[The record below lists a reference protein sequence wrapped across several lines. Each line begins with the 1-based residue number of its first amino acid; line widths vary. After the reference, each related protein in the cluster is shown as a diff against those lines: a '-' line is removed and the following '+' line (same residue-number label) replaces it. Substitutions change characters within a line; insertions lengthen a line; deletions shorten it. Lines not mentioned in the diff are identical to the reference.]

1 MDKKYSFATDSL
13 IYERWLKAN
22 AFLPSQKGKG
32 FTVVI
37 PPPNITGILH
47 IGHAYDNTLQDAVIR
62 FQRMQ
67 GKAALYFPG
76 TDHAGVATQ
85 AKVDAKLKE
94 QGTNRFEIGRTE
106 FLKAAW
112 DWKTEHEDTIRRQ
125 WQKMGLSLDYSREL
139 FTLDKGHS
147 EIVAKRFIELYECGL
162 IYRDY
167 KIINWDIQAKTALSN
182 IEVVHKESKSKLYF
196 IKYLFKGSETDGVVV
211 ATTRPETCFA
221 DQALMVNPKDE
232 RYRTLIG
239 KTVLIPTTNI
249 EIPIIADEYVEKDF
263 GTGVVKVTPAHD
275 PNDFEVAK
283 RHNLAKPLCMH
294 EDGTLNEMAGKYEG
308 QDRFVCRANLLADLT
323 ETGQFIKAEE
333 HLNSV
338 GYSERTDTVVEPRLS
353 LQWFLKMDYFSKLAR
368 SSKTKFYPAR
378 FKKIFI
384 NWMTDTL
391 DWCISRQVWWGHR
404 IPVWYKGT
412 EIKAQIESP
421 GEGWRQDEDVLDTWF
436 SSSLWPLS
444 CLSQKPGDFERF
456 FPTQLLVTGYDI
468 IFFWV
473 SRMIFQSLDIAKT
486 DPFKEVLIHGLVRAA
501 DGQKMSKSLNNGI
514 NPFDVIK
521 EFGADSLRYF
531 LVTSS
536 SPGTDIRYDRV
547 KIESAWNNLNK
558 LWNIS
563 RFILNDFTK
572 PVKTV
577 LAKTLADK
585 YILACL
591 NETVLKYTRLFKK
604 YEFQEA
610 AKVLQNF
617 IWQDFSSEYL
627 EIAKV
632 QKRTEELKDNTNK
645 ILVYV
650 LSQILKLLHPIVP
663 FVTENIFSM
672 YNSELLIS
680 AHWTKSKKED
690 NKTAFTDFEIF
701 KKVLLMLRSYIAE
714 NKISKALSV
723 TLVAKNK
730 KTKAILFENLEN
742 IRSILKLSELNL
754 ADTCVVD
761 SAELIDAN
769 FSVFVHAEKQN
780 PEQLKEQ
787 LKYLEAEIKRSESI
801 LNNSGFLAKAP
812 AAKIYLEKEKYAK
825 YLKEFEKVKNA
836 LER

>member
-1 MDKKYSFATDSL
+1 MDKKYSFANDNL

-22 AFLPSQKGKG
+22 AFLPSEKGKG

-85 AKVDAKLKE
+85 AKVDARLKE
-94 QGTNRFEIGRTE
+94 QGTNRFEIGRE
-106 FLKAAW
+106 KFLKAAW

-147 EIVAKRFIELYECGL
+147 EIVSKRFIELYERGL

-196 IKYLFKGSETDGVVV
+196 IKYLFKGSETEGVVV

-221 DQALMVNPKDE
+221 DQALMVNPNDE
-232 RYRTLIG
+232 RYSALIG
-239 KTVLIPTTNI
+239 KTVLIPTTNT

-294 EDGTLNEMAGKYEG
+294 EDGTLNEMAGKYAG

-323 ETGQFIKAEE
+323 KTGQFIKAEE

-404 IPVWYKGT
+404 IPVWYKDT
-412 EIKAQIESP
+412 EIKAQIDSP
-421 GEGWRQDEDVLDTWF
+421 GEGWHQDEDVLDTWF

-444 CLSQKPGDFERF
+444 CLSQKPGDFKRF

-514 NPFDVIK
+514 NPFDVIE

-563 RFILNDFTK
+563 RFILSDYTK
-572 PVKTV
+572 PVKAV
-577 LAKTLADK
+577 SAKTLADN
-585 YILACL
+585 YILASL
-591 NETVLKYTRLFKK
+591 NETILKYTRLFKK

-632 QKRTEELKDNTNK
+632 QKRTEELKENTNK

-672 YNSELLIS
+672 YNQELIIN
-680 AHWTKSKKED
+680 ARWPKTKKAD
-690 NKTAFTDFEIF
+690 NKDIFVDFEIF

-714 NKISKALSV
+714 SKITKALSV
-723 TLVAKNK
+723 TLVAKNA
-730 KTKAILFENLEN
+730 KTKEILSENLEN
-742 IRSILKLSELNL
+742 IRSILKLAELNL
-754 ADTCVVD
+754 ADSCVVE

-780 PEQLKEQ
+780 QKQLKEQ

-801 LNNSGFLAKAP
+801 LNNPGFLAKAP
-812 AAKIYLEKEKYAK
+812 AAKIDSEKEKYEK

>member
-1 MDKKYSFATDSL
+1 MDKKYSFANDSL
-13 IYERWLKAN
+13 IYERWLEAN
-22 AFLPSQKGKG
+22 AFLPAQKGKG

-147 EIVAKRFIELYECGL
+147 EIVAKRFIELYERGL

-182 IEVVHKESKSKLYF
+182 IEVVHKEGKSKLYF

-232 RYRTLIG
+232 RYRALIG

-294 EDGTLNEMAGKYEG
+294 EDGTLNEMAGKYQG
-308 QDRFVCRANLLADLT
+308 QDRFVCRENLLVDLSK
-323 ETGQFIKAEE
+323 TGQFIKAEE

-421 GEGWRQDEDVLDTWF
+421 GEGWCQDEDVLDTWF

-563 RFILNDFTK
+563 RFILSDYTK
-572 PVKTV
+572 PVKAV
-577 LAKTLADK
+577 FAKTLADN
-585 YILACL
+585 YILSSL
-591 NETVLKYTRLFKK
+591 NETILKYTRLFKK

-632 QKRTEELKDNTNK
+632 QKKADELKDNTNK

-672 YNSELLIS
+672 YNSELIIS
-680 AHWTKSKKED
+680 ARWPKAKKED
-690 NKTAFTDFEIF
+690 NKAVFTDFEIF

-714 NKISKALSV
+714 NKITKALSV
-723 TLVAKNK
+723 TLVAKNA

-742 IRSILKLSELNL
+742 IRSILKLAELNL
-754 ADTCVVD
+754 VD
-761 SAELIDAN
+761 ACQVESAELIDAN

-787 LKYLEAEIKRSESI
+787 LKHLEAEIKRSESI

-812 AAKIYLEKEKYAK
+812 TAKIDAEKEKYEK

-836 LER
+836 LQR

>member
-1 MDKKYSFATDSL
+1 MDKKYSFEKDNL
-13 IYERWLKAN
+13 IYESWLKAN
-22 AFLPSQKGKG
+22 AFLPAEKGKG

-85 AKVDAKLKE
+85 AKVDARLKE

-112 DWKTEHEDTIRRQ
+112 NWKEEHEGTIRKQ

-147 EIVAKRFIELYECGL
+147 EIVSKRFIELYERGL

-167 KIINWDIQAKTALSN
+167 KIINWDTQAKTALSN

-196 IKYLFKGSETDGVVV
+196 IKYLFKGSKTDGVVV

-221 DQALMVNPKDE
+221 DQALMVNPNDE
-232 RYRTLIG
+232 RYTQIIG
-239 KTVLIPTTNI
+239 KTVLIPTTNT
-249 EIPIIADEYVEKDF
+249 EIPIIADSYVEKDF

-283 RHNLAKPLCMH
+283 RHNLSKPLCMH
-294 EDGTLNEMAGKYEG
+294 EDGTLNEMAGIYSG
-308 QDRFVCRANLLADLT
+308 QDRFVCRENLLKDLT
-323 ETGQFIKAEE
+323 KTGQFIKAEE
-333 HLNSV
+333 HQNSI

-353 LQWFLKMDYFSKLAR
+353 LQWFLKMDYFSRLAR
-368 SSKTKFYPAR
+368 SSKTKFYPSR

-404 IPVWYKGT
+404 IPVWYKGA
-412 EIKAQIESP
+412 EIKAQIDSP
-421 GEGWRQDEDVLDTWF
+421 GAGWQQDEDVLDTWF
-436 SSSLWPLS
+436 SSSLWPIS
-444 CLSQKPGDFERF
+444 CLSQKEGDFKRF

-473 SRMIFQSLDIAKT
+473 SRMIFQSLDITKT

-521 EFGADSLRYF
+521 EYGADSLRYF

-536 SPGTDIRYDRV
+536 SPGTDIRYDKV

-563 RFILNDFTK
+563 RFILTDYK
-572 PVKTV
+572 SPVKKV
-577 LAKTLADK
+577 VANTLADH
-585 YILACL
+585 YILASL
-591 NETVLKYTRLFKK
+591 NETVQKYTRLFKK

-617 IWQDFSSEYL
+617 IWQDFSSTYL

-632 QKRTEELKDNTNK
+632 QKKNIKLTEGTNQ

-650 LSQILKLLHPIVP
+650 LTEILKLLHPIVP
-663 FVTENIFSM
+663 FVTENIYSM
-672 YNSELLIS
+672 FNKDMLIT
-680 AHWTKSKKED
+680 AKWPKAKKD
-690 NKTAFTDFEIF
+690 CDKTVFADFEIF
-701 KKVLLMLRSYIAE
+701 KKVIFTVRNYIAE
-714 NKISKALSV
+714 NKINRALSI
-723 TLVAKNK
+723 TLVAKNS
-730 KTKAILFENLEN
+730 KTKAILQENLEN
-742 IRSILKLSELNL
+742 IRSILKLAELNL
-754 ADTCVVD
+754 ADSRAID
-761 SAELIDAN
+761 SAELVDAN
-769 FSVFVHAEKQN
+769 FSIFVHSERQN

-787 LKYLEAEIKRSESI
+787 LKMLTAEIKRSESI
-801 LNNSGFLAKAP
+801 LNNPGFLAKAP
-812 AAKIYLEKEKYAK
+812 ASKIELEKQKYEK
-825 YLKEFEKVKNA
+825 YLKEFKKVQDA
-836 LER
+836 LQK

>member
-1 MDKKYSFATDSL
+1 MDKKYSFANDNL

-22 AFLPSQKGKG
+22 AFLPAEKGKG

-85 AKVDAKLKE
+85 AKVDARLKE

-147 EIVAKRFIELYECGL
+147 EIVSKRFIELYERGL

-196 IKYLFKGSETDGVVV
+196 IKYLFKGSETDGVVI

-232 RYRTLIG
+232 RYSSLIG
-239 KTVLIPTTNI
+239 KTVLIPTTNT
-249 EIPIIADEYVEKDF
+249 EIPIISDEYVEKDF

-283 RHNLAKPLCMH
+283 RHNLAKPLCMN

-308 QDRFVCRANLLADLT
+308 QDRFVCRKNLLVDLT
-323 ETGQFIKAEE
+323 KSGQFIKAEE

-368 SSKTKFYPAR
+368 SSKTKFYPTR

-404 IPVWYKGT
+404 IPVWYKGADM
-412 EIKAQIESP
+412 KAQIESP
-421 GEGWRQDEDVLDTWF
+421 GEGWHQDEDVLDTWF
-436 SSSLWPLS
+436 SSSLWPFS

-473 SRMIFQSLDIAKT
+473 SRMIFQSLDITET
-486 DPFKEVLIHGLVRAA
+486 DPFKEVLIHGLVRAS

-514 NPFDVIK
+514 NPFDVIR

-563 RFILNDFTK
+563 RFILTDYMK

-577 LAKTLADK
+577 SAKTLADN
-585 YILACL
+585 YILASL
-591 NETVLKYTRLFKK
+591 NETILKYTRLFKK

-632 QKRTEELKDNTNK
+632 QKRTEELRQNTNK

-672 YNSELLIS
+672 YNSELIIT
-680 AHWTKSKKED
+680 ARWPKAKKDD
-690 NKTAFTDFEIF
+690 NKAVFADFEIF
-701 KKVLLMLRSYIAE
+701 KKVLLMLRAYTAE
-714 NKISKALSV
+714 NKINKALSV
-723 TLVAKNK
+723 TLVAKNV

-742 IRSILKLSELNL
+742 IRSILKLAKLNL
-754 ADTCVVD
+754 AETCTTE

-769 FSVFVHAEKQN
+769 FSVFVHSEKQN

-787 LKYLEAEIKRSESI
+787 LKHLEAEIKRSESI
-801 LNNSGFLAKAP
+801 LNNQGFLAKAP
-812 AAKIYLEKEKYAK
+812 AAKIDLEKEKYTK

-836 LER
+836 LEK

>member
-1 MDKKYSFATDSL
+1 MDKKYSFANDNL

-147 EIVAKRFIELYECGL
+147 EIVSKRFIELYERGL

-221 DQALMVNPKDE
+221 DQALMVNPKDQ
-232 RYRTLIG
+232 RYSALIG
-239 KTVLIPTTNI
+239 KTVLIPTTNT
-249 EIPIIADEYVEKDF
+249 EIPIIVDEYVEKDF

-283 RHNLAKPLCMH
+283 RHNLSKPLCMC

-308 QDRFVCRANLLADLT
+308 QDRFVCRENLLLDLRK
-323 ETGQFIKAEE
+323 TGQFIKAKE

-421 GEGWRQDEDVLDTWF
+421 GEGWHQDEDVLDTWF

-444 CLSQKPGDFERF
+444 CLSQKPGDLERF

-563 RFILNDFTK
+563 RFILTDYKK
-572 PVKTV
+572 PVKV
-577 LAKTLADK
+577 VYSKTLADN
-585 YILACL
+585 YILASL
-591 NETVLKYTRLFKK
+591 NETILKYTSLFKK

-632 QKRTEELKDNTNK
+632 QKKADELKDNTNK

-672 YNSELLIS
+672 YNSELIIT
-680 AHWTKSKKED
+680 ARWPKAKKED
-690 NKTAFTDFEIF
+690 NKAVFADFEIF
-701 KKVLLMLRSYIAE
+701 KKVLLMVRTYIAE
-714 NKISKALSV
+714 NKITKALSI
-723 TLVAKNK
+723 TLVAKNA

-742 IRSILKLSELNL
+742 IRSILKLAELNL
-754 ADTCVVD
+754 AETCQVE

-769 FSVFVHAEKQN
+769 FSVFVHSEKQN

-812 AAKIYLEKEKYAK
+812 TAKIDAEKEKYAK

-836 LER
+836 LQR

>member
-1 MDKKYSFATDSL
+1 MDKKYSFANDNL

-22 AFLPSQKGKG
+22 AFLPSEKGKG

-85 AKVDAKLKE
+85 AKVDARLKE

-112 DWKTEHEDTIRRQ
+112 DWKSEHEDTIRRQ

-147 EIVAKRFIELYECGL
+147 EIVAKRFIELYERGL

-221 DQALMVNPKDE
+221 DQALMINPKDE
-232 RYRTLIG
+232 RYCSLIG
-239 KTVLIPTTNI
+239 KTVLIPTTNT
-249 EIPIIADEYVEKDF
+249 EIPIISDEYVEKDF

-283 RHNLAKPLCMH
+283 RHNLAKPLCMN
-294 EDGTLNEMAGKYEG
+294 EDGTLNEMAGKYNG
-308 QDRFVCRANLLADLT
+308 QARFVCRANLLADLT
-323 ETGQFIKAEE
+323 KSGQFIKAEE

-412 EIKAQIESP
+412 EIKAQIDSP

-444 CLSQKPGDFERF
+444 CLSQKPDDLERF

-514 NPFDVIK
+514 NPFDVIR

-563 RFILNDFTK
+563 RFILTDYTK
-572 PVKTV
+572 PVKV
-577 LAKTLADK
+577 VFGKTLADN
-585 YILACL
+585 YILASL
-591 NETVLKYTRLFKK
+591 NETILKYTRLFKK

-632 QKRTEELKDNTNK
+632 QKRTEELKENTNK

-672 YNSELLIS
+672 YNSELIIT
-680 AHWTKSKKED
+680 ARWPKAKKDD
-690 NKTAFTDFEIF
+690 NKAVFADFEVF
-701 KKVLLMLRSYIAE
+701 KKVLLMLRAYTAE
-714 NKISKALSV
+714 NKINKALSV
-723 TLVAKNK
+723 TLVAKNV

-742 IRSILKLSELNL
+742 IRSILKLAELNL
-754 ADTCVVD
+754 AETCTTE

-769 FSVFVHAEKQN
+769 FSVFVHSEKQN

-787 LKYLEAEIKRSESI
+787 LKHLEAEIKRSESI
-801 LNNSGFLAKAP
+801 LNNQGFLAKAP
-812 AAKIYLEKEKYAK
+812 AAKIDLEKEKYAK

-836 LER
+836 LEK

>member
-1 MDKKYSFATDSL
+1 MDKKYSFANDNL

-22 AFLPSQKGKG
+22 AFLPSEKGKA

-85 AKVDAKLKE
+85 AKVDARLKE
-94 QGTNRFEIGRTE
+94 QGTNRFEIGRTK

-147 EIVAKRFIELYECGL
+147 EIVSKRFIELYERGL

-196 IKYLFKGSETDGVVV
+196 IKYLFKGSETEGVVV

-221 DQALMVNPKDE
+221 DQALMVNPKDQ
-232 RYRTLIG
+232 RYSTLIG
-239 KTVLIPTTNI
+239 KTVLIPTTNT

-294 EDGTLNEMAGKYEG
+294 EDGTLNEMAGKYVG
-308 QDRFVCRANLLADLT
+308 QDRFVCRANLIADLT
-323 ETGQFIKAEE
+323 KSGQFIKAEE

-444 CLSQKPGDFERF
+444 CLSQKPGDFKRF

-563 RFILNDFTK
+563 RFILSDYTK

-577 LAKTLADK
+577 SVKTLADN
-585 YILACL
+585 YILASL
-591 NETVLKYTRLFKK
+591 NETILKYTRLFKK

-632 QKRTEELKDNTNK
+632 QKRTEELKENTNK

-672 YNSELLIS
+672 YNQELIIN
-680 AHWTKSKKED
+680 ARWPKAKRAE
-690 NKTAFTDFEIF
+690 NKAVVADFEIF
-701 KKVLLMLRSYIAE
+701 KKVLLMLRTYIAE
-714 NKISKALSV
+714 NKITKALSV
-723 TLVAKNK
+723 TLVAKNA
-730 KTKAILFENLEN
+730 KTKEMLSENLEN
-742 IRSILKLSELNL
+742 IRSILKLAELNL
-754 ADTCVVD
+754 ADSCVVE

-780 PEQLKEQ
+780 QEQLKEQ

-801 LNNSGFLAKAP
+801 LNNPGFLAKAP
-812 AAKIYLEKEKYAK
+812 AAKIDSEKEKYKK

>member
-1 MDKKYSFATDSL
+1 MEKKYSFANDNL

-22 AFLPSQKGKG
+22 AFLPSKKGKG

-85 AKVDAKLKE
+85 AKVDARLKE
-94 QGTNRFEIGRTE
+94 QGTNRFEIGRTK

-147 EIVAKRFIELYECGL
+147 EIVSKRFIELYERGL

-196 IKYLFKGSETDGVVV
+196 IKYLFKGSETEGVVV

-232 RYRTLIG
+232 RYRDLIG
-239 KTVLIPTTNI
+239 KTVLIPTTNT

-294 EDGTLNEMAGKYEG
+294 EDGTLNEMAGKYAG
-308 QDRFVCRANLLADLT
+308 QDRFVCRANLIADLT
-323 ETGQFIKAEE
+323 KSGQFIKAEE

-404 IPVWYKGT
+404 IPVWYKDT
-412 EIKAQIESP
+412 EIKAQIDSP
-421 GEGWRQDEDVLDTWF
+421 GEGWQQDEDVLDTWF
-436 SSSLWPLS
+436 SSSLWSLS
-444 CLSQKPGDFERF
+444 CLSQKPGDFKRF

-563 RFILNDFTK
+563 RFILSDYTK
-572 PVKTV
+572 PVKAV
-577 LAKTLADK
+577 SAKTLADN
-585 YILACL
+585 YILASL
-591 NETVLKYTRLFKK
+591 NETILKYTRLFKK

-632 QKRTEELKDNTNK
+632 QKRTEELKENTNK

-672 YNSELLIS
+672 YNQELIIN
-680 AHWTKSKKED
+680 ARWPKAKRAE
-690 NKTAFTDFEIF
+690 NKAVVADFEIF
-701 KKVLLMLRSYIAE
+701 KKVLLMLRTYIAE
-714 NKISKALSV
+714 NKITKALSV
-723 TLVAKNK
+723 TLVAKNA
-730 KTKAILFENLEN
+730 KTKEILSENLEN
-742 IRSILKLSELNL
+742 IRSILKLTELNL
-754 ADTCVVD
+754 TDTCQVE

-780 PEQLKEQ
+780 QEQLKEQ

-801 LNNSGFLAKAP
+801 LNNPGFLAKAP
-812 AAKIYLEKEKYAK
+812 AAKIDSEKEKYEK

>member
-1 MDKKYSFATDSL
+1 MDKKYSFANDSL

-22 AFLPSQKGKG
+22 VFLPSQKGKG

-67 GKAALYFPG
+67 GKATLYFPG

-147 EIVAKRFIELYECGL
+147 EIVAKRFIELYERGL

-232 RYRTLIG
+232 RYRALIG

-294 EDGTLNEMAGKYEG
+294 EDGTLNEMAGKYAG
-308 QDRFVCRANLLADLT
+308 QDRFVCRENLLLDLRK
-323 ETGQFIKAEE
+323 TGQFIKAEE

-368 SSKTKFYPAR
+368 SSKTKFYPSR
-378 FKKIFI
+378 FKKVFI

-421 GEGWRQDEDVLDTWF
+421 GAGWHQDEDVLDTWF

-444 CLSQKPGDFERF
+444 CLSQKPGDLERF

-563 RFILNDFTK
+563 RFILGDFTK
-572 PVKTV
+572 PVKAV
-577 LAKTLADK
+577 SAKTLADN
-585 YILACL
+585 YILASL

-632 QKRTEELKDNTNK
+632 QKRTDSLKENTNK

-680 AHWTKSKKED
+680 ARWPKAKKEE
-690 NKTAFTDFEIF
+690 NKAVFTDFEIF

-714 NKISKALSV
+714 NKITNALSV
-723 TLVAKNK
+723 TLVAKNT

-742 IRSILKLSELNL
+742 IRSILKLAELNL
-754 ADTCVVD
+754 ADSCTVD

-812 AAKIYLEKEKYAK
+812 AAKIYSEKEKYAK

>member
-1 MDKKYSFATDSL
+1 MDKKYSFANDNL

-22 AFLPSQKGKG
+22 AFLPSKKGKG

-147 EIVAKRFIELYECGL
+147 EIVAKRFIELYERGL

-232 RYRTLIG
+232 RYSALIG

-308 QDRFVCRANLLADLT
+308 QDRFVCRENLLLDLRK
-323 ETGQFIKAEE
+323 TGQFIKAEE

-338 GYSERTDTVVEPRLS
+338 GFSERTDTVVEPRLS

-421 GEGWRQDEDVLDTWF
+421 GEGWYQDEDVLDTWF

-563 RFILNDFTK
+563 RFILSDYTK

-577 LAKTLADK
+577 SAKTLADN
-585 YILACL
+585 YILASL
-591 NETVLKYTRLFKK
+591 NETVLKYTHLFKK

-632 QKRTEELKDNTNK
+632 QKRTEELKENTNK

-672 YNSELLIS
+672 YNSELIIS
-680 AHWTKSKKED
+680 ARWPKAKKED
-690 NKTAFTDFEIF
+690 NKAVFADFEIF

-714 NKISKALSV
+714 NKITKALSV
-723 TLVAKNK
+723 TLVAKNA
-730 KTKAILFENLEN
+730 KTKAILFENFEN
-742 IRSILKLSELNL
+742 IRSILKLAELNL
-754 ADTCVVD
+754 ADSCTVD

-812 AAKIYLEKEKYAK
+812 VAKIDLEKEKYEK

-836 LER
+836 LQR

>member
-1 MDKKYSFATDSL
+1 MDKKYSFANDNL

-147 EIVAKRFIELYECGL
+147 EIVAKRFIELYERGL

-196 IKYLFKGSETDGVVV
+196 FKYLFKGSETDGVVV

-232 RYRTLIG
+232 RYSTLIG

-283 RHNLAKPLCMH
+283 RHDLAKPLCMN
-294 EDGTLNEMAGKYEG
+294 EDGTLNEMAGKYKG
-308 QDRFVCRANLLADLT
+308 QDRFTCRENLLIDLSK
-323 ETGQFIKAEE
+323 TGQFIKAEE

-368 SSKTKFYPAR
+368 SSKAKFYPAR

-563 RFILNDFTK
+563 RFILSDYKK
-572 PVKTV
+572 PVKAV
-577 LAKTLADK
+577 FVKTLADN
-585 YILACL
+585 YILASL

-632 QKRTEELKDNTNK
+632 QKRTEEIKENTNK

-672 YNSELLIS
+672 YNQELIIT
-680 AHWTKSKKED
+680 ARWPKAKKED
-690 NKTAFTDFEIF
+690 NKAVFADFEIF
-701 KKVLLMLRSYIAE
+701 KKVLLMLRTYIAE
-714 NKISKALSV
+714 NKITKALSV
-723 TLVAKNK
+723 TLVAKNA

-742 IRSILKLSELNL
+742 IRSILKLAELNL
-754 ADTCVVD
+754 ADTCQVE

-787 LKYLEAEIKRSESI
+787 LKHLEAEIKRSESI
-801 LNNSGFLAKAP
+801 LNNSGFLSKAP
-812 AAKIYLEKEKYAK
+812 AAKIDLEKEKYEK
-825 YLKEFEKVKNA
+825 YLKELEKVKNA

>member
-1 MDKKYSFATDSL
+1 MDKKYSFANDNL

-22 AFLPSQKGKG
+22 AFLPSKKGKG

-94 QGTNRFEIGRTE
+94 QGTNRFKIGRTE

-147 EIVAKRFIELYECGL
+147 EIVAKRFIELYERGL

-232 RYRTLIG
+232 RYNALIG
-239 KTVLIPTTNI
+239 KTVLVPTTNI

-308 QDRFVCRANLLADLT
+308 QDRFVCRENLLLDLSK
-323 ETGQFIKAEE
+323 TGQFIKAEE

-421 GEGWRQDEDVLDTWF
+421 GAGWRQDEDVLDTWF

-473 SRMIFQSLDIAKT
+473 SRMIFQSLDIAKI

-577 LAKTLADK
+577 LAKTLADN
-585 YILACL
+585 YILASL
-591 NETVLKYTRLFKK
+591 NETILKYTRLFKK

-632 QKRTEELKDNTNK
+632 QKRSEELKDNTNK

-672 YNSELLIS
+672 YNSELLIN
-680 AHWTKSKKED
+680 ARWPKAKKED
-690 NKTAFTDFEIF
+690 NKTVFADFEIF

-714 NKISKALSV
+714 NKITKALSV
-723 TLVAKNK
+723 TLVAKNA

-742 IRSILKLSELNL
+742 TRSILKLAELNL
-754 ADTCVVD
+754 ADSCTVD

-812 AAKIYLEKEKYAK
+812 AAKIDSEKEKYAK

>member
-1 MDKKYSFATDSL
+1 MDKKYSFANDNF

-22 AFLPSQKGKG
+22 AFSPSEKGKG

-85 AKVDAKLKE
+85 AKVDARLKE

-112 DWKTEHEDTIRRQ
+112 DWKSEHEDTIRRQ

-147 EIVAKRFIELYECGL
+147 EIVTKRFIELYERGL

-182 IEVVHKESKSKLYF
+182 IEVIHKESKSKLYF
-196 IKYLFKGSETDGVVV
+196 IKYLFNGSETDGVVV

-221 DQALMVNPKDE
+221 DQALMVNPKDQ
-232 RYRTLIG
+232 RYNALIG
-239 KTVLIPTTNI
+239 KTVLIPTTNT

-283 RHNLAKPLCMH
+283 RHNLDKPLCMN
-294 EDGTLNEMAGKYEG
+294 EDGTLNEMAGKYKG
-308 QDRFVCRANLLADLT
+308 QDRFVCRTNLLADLT
-323 ETGQFIKAEE
+323 KTGQFIKAEE

-384 NWMTDTL
+384 NWMTNTL

-412 EIKAQIESP
+412 EIKAQIDSP

-563 RFILNDFTK
+563 RFILTDYKK

-577 LAKTLADK
+577 SAKTLADN
-585 YILACL
+585 YILAIL

-632 QKRTEELKDNTNK
+632 QKRTEELKENTNK

-672 YNSELLIS
+672 YSSELIITAS
-680 AHWTKSKKED
+680 WPKAKKAD
-690 NKTAFTDFEIF
+690 NKAVFTDFEIF
-701 KKVLLMLRSYIAE
+701 KKVLLMLRSYIAD
-714 NKISKALSV
+714 NKINKSLSV
-723 TLVAKNK
+723 TLIAKNAK
-730 KTKAILFENLEN
+730 AKAILSENLEN
-742 IRSILKLSELNL
+742 ICSILKLAELNL
-754 ADTCVVD
+754 AETCTTE

-769 FSVFVHAEKQN
+769 FSVFVHSEKQN

-787 LKYLEAEIKRSESI
+787 LKHLEAEIKRSESI
-801 LNNSGFLAKAP
+801 LNNQGFLAKAP
-812 AAKIYLEKEKYAK
+812 AAKIDLEKEKYSK

-836 LER
+836 LEK

>member
-1 MDKKYSFATDSL
+1 MDKKYSFANDNL

-22 AFLPSQKGKG
+22 AFLPNQKGKG

-147 EIVAKRFIELYECGL
+147 EIVAKRFIELYERGL

-221 DQALMVNPKDE
+221 DQALMVNPKDV
-232 RYRTLIG
+232 RYRALIG

-308 QDRFVCRANLLADLT
+308 QDRFVCRENLLLDLRK
-323 ETGQFIKAEE
+323 TGQFIKAEE

-436 SSSLWPLS
+436 SSSLWPIS

-563 RFILNDFTK
+563 RFILNNFTK

-577 LAKTLADK
+577 SAKTLADN
-585 YILACL
+585 YILASL

-632 QKRTEELKDNTNK
+632 QKRTEELKENTNK
-645 ILVYV
+645 ILVFV

-672 YNSELLIS
+672 YNSELIIS
-680 AHWTKSKKED
+680 ARWPKAKKED
-690 NKTAFTDFEIF
+690 NKAVIADFEIF

-714 NKISKALSV
+714 NKITKALSV

-742 IRSILKLSELNL
+742 IRSILKLAELNL
-754 ADTCVVD
+754 ADSCTVD

-787 LKYLEAEIKRSESI
+787 LKYLESEIKRSESI
-801 LNNSGFLAKAP
+801 LNNSGFLTKAP
-812 AAKIYLEKEKYAK
+812 AAKIESEKEKYAK

>member
-1 MDKKYSFATDSL
+1 MDKKYSFANDNF

-22 AFLPSQKGKG
+22 AFSPSEKGKG

-85 AKVDAKLKE
+85 AKVDARLKE
-94 QGTNRFEIGRTE
+94 RGTNRFEIGRTE

-112 DWKTEHEDTIRRQ
+112 DWKSEHEDTIRRQ

-147 EIVAKRFIELYECGL
+147 EIVAKRFIELYERGL

-221 DQALMVNPKDE
+221 DQALMVNPADQ
-232 RYRTLIG
+232 RYRDLIG
-239 KTVLIPTTNI
+239 KTVLIPTTNT
-249 EIPIIADEYVEKDF
+249 EIPIIADSYVEKDF

-308 QDRFVCRANLLADLT
+308 QDRFVCRTNLLADLT
-323 ETGQFIKAEE
+323 KSGQFIKAEE

-412 EIKAQIESP
+412 DMKAQIDSP
-421 GEGWRQDEDVLDTWF
+421 GEGWQQDEDVLDTWF

-444 CLSQKPGDFERF
+444 CLSQKSGDFERF

-486 DPFKEVLIHGLVRAA
+486 DPFKEVLIHGLVRAS

-563 RFILNDFTK
+563 RFILTDYTE

-577 LAKTLADK
+577 FSKTLADN
-585 YILACL
+585 YILASL
-591 NETVLKYTRLFKK
+591 NETVLEYTRLFKK

-632 QKRTEELKDNTNK
+632 QKRTEELKENTNK

-672 YNSELLIS
+672 YNSELIIT
-680 AHWTKSKKED
+680 ARWPKVKKVD
-690 NKTAFTDFEIF
+690 NKAVFADFEVF
-701 KKVLLMLRSYIAE
+701 KKVLLMLRAYTAE
-714 NKISKALSV
+714 NKINKTLSV
-723 TLVAKNK
+723 TLVAKNA
-730 KTKAILFENLEN
+730 KTKAILLENLEN
-742 IRSILKLSELNL
+742 IRSILKLAELNL
-754 ADTCVVD
+754 AETCTTE

-769 FSVFVHAEKQN
+769 FSVFVHSEKQN

-787 LKYLEAEIKRSESI
+787 LKHLESEIKRSESI
-801 LNNSGFLAKAP
+801 LSNSGFLAKAP
-812 AAKIYLEKEKYAK
+812 AAKIDAEKEKYEK

-836 LER
+836 LEK

>member
-1 MDKKYSFATDSL
+1 MDKKYSFSNDNL

-22 AFLPSQKGKG
+22 AFLPSEKGKG

-62 FQRMQ
+62 FQRMH

-85 AKVDAKLKE
+85 AKVDARLKE

-112 DWKTEHEDTIRRQ
+112 GWKTEHEDTIRRQ

-147 EIVAKRFIELYECGL
+147 EIVAKRFIELYERGL

-221 DQALMVNPKDE
+221 DQALMVNPADQ
-232 RYRTLIG
+232 RYIDLIG
-239 KTVLIPTTNI
+239 KTVLIPTTNT
-249 EIPIIADEYVEKDF
+249 EIPIIADSYVEKDF

-294 EDGTLNEMAGKYEG
+294 EDGTLNEMAGKYSG
-308 QDRFVCRANLLADLT
+308 QDRFVCRKNLLADLT
-323 ETGQFIKAEE
+323 KSGQFIKAEE

-412 EIKAQIESP
+412 EIKAQIDSP
-421 GEGWRQDEDVLDTWF
+421 GEGWEQDEDVLDTWF

-486 DPFKEVLIHGLVRAA
+486 DPFKEVLIHGLVRAS

-531 LVTSS
+531 LITSS
-536 SPGTDIRYDRV
+536 SPGTDIRYDRI

-563 RFILNDFTK
+563 RFILTDYTK

-577 LAKTLADK
+577 FGKTLADN
-585 YILACL
+585 YILASL
-591 NETVLKYTRLFKK
+591 NETVLAYTRLFKK

-632 QKRTEELKDNTNK
+632 QKKAVELKENTNK

-672 YNSELLIS
+672 YNSELIIT
-680 AHWTKSKKED
+680 ARWPKAKKDD
-690 NKTAFTDFEIF
+690 NKAVFTDFEIF
-701 KKVLLMLRSYIAE
+701 KKVLLMLRTYTAE
-714 NKISKALSV
+714 NKINKALSV
-723 TLVAKNK
+723 TLVAKNI

-742 IRSILKLSELNL
+742 IRSILKLKELNL
-754 ADTCVVD
+754 AETCTTE

-769 FSVFVHAEKQN
+769 FSVFVHSEKQN

-787 LKYLEAEIKRSESI
+787 LKHLEAEIKRSESI
-801 LNNSGFLAKAP
+801 LNNQGFLAKAP
-812 AAKIYLEKEKYAK
+812 AAKIDLEKEKYAK

-836 LER
+836 LEK

>member
-1 MDKKYSFATDSL
+1 MDKKYSFVNDNL

-22 AFLPSQKGKG
+22 AFLPAEKGKG

-85 AKVDAKLKE
+85 AKVDARLKE

-139 FTLDKGHS
+139 FTLDEGHS
-147 EIVAKRFIELYECGL
+147 EIVSKRFIELYERGL

-196 IKYLFKGSETDGVVV
+196 IKYLFKGSETDGVVI

-232 RYRTLIG
+232 RYRSLIG
-239 KTVLIPTTNI
+239 KTVLIPTTNT
-249 EIPIIADEYVEKDF
+249 EIPIISDEYVEKDF

-283 RHNLAKPLCMH
+283 RHNLAKPLCMN

-308 QDRFVCRANLLADLT
+308 QDRFVCRANLLVDLSKS
-323 ETGQFIKAEE
+323 GQFIKSEE

-404 IPVWYKGT
+404 IPVWYNGT

-421 GEGWRQDEDVLDTWF
+421 GDGWRQDEDVLDTWF

-444 CLSQKPGDFERF
+444 CLSQKSGDLERF

-486 DPFKEVLIHGLVRAA
+486 DPFKEVLIHGLVRAS

-563 RFILNDFTK
+563 RFILNDYTK

-577 LAKTLADK
+577 FGKTLADN
-585 YILACL
+585 YILASL
-591 NETVLKYTRLFKK
+591 NETVAKYTHLFKK

-632 QKRTEELKDNTNK
+632 QKRTEELKENTNK

-680 AHWTKSKKED
+680 ARWPKAKKDD
-690 NKTAFTDFEIF
+690 NKAVFADFEVF
-701 KKVLLMLRSYIAE
+701 KKVLLMLRAYTAE
-714 NKISKALSV
+714 NKINKALSV
-723 TLVAKNK
+723 TIVAKNA
-730 KTKAILFENLEN
+730 KTKAILLENLEN
-742 IRSILKLSELNL
+742 IRSILKLAELNL
-754 ADTCVVD
+754 AETCTTE

-769 FSVFVHAEKQN
+769 FSVFVHSEKQN
-780 PEQLKEQ
+780 PEQFKEQ
-787 LKYLEAEIKRSESI
+787 LKHLEAEIKRSESI
-801 LNNSGFLAKAP
+801 LNNQGFLAKAP
-812 AAKIYLEKEKYAK
+812 AAKIDLEKEKYEK

-836 LER
+836 LEK

>member
-1 MDKKYSFATDSL
+1 MDKKYSFANDNF

-22 AFLPSQKGKG
+22 AFSPSEKGKG

-47 IGHAYDNTLQDAVIR
+47 IGHTYDNTLQDAVIR

-85 AKVDAKLKE
+85 AKVDARLKE

-112 DWKTEHEDTIRRQ
+112 DWKSEHEDTIRRQ

-147 EIVAKRFIELYECGL
+147 EIVAKRFIELYERGL

-196 IKYLFKGSETDGVVV
+196 IKYLFNGSETDGVVV

-221 DQALMVNPKDE
+221 DQALMVNPKDQ
-232 RYRTLIG
+232 RYSALIG
-239 KTVLIPTTNI
+239 KTVLIPTTNT
-249 EIPIIADEYVEKDF
+249 EIPIIADSYVEKDF

-283 RHNLAKPLCMH
+283 RHNLDKPLCMN
-294 EDGTLNEMAGKYEG
+294 EDGTLNEMAGKYKG
-308 QDRFVCRANLLADLT
+308 QDRFVCRTNLLADLT
-323 ETGQFIKAEE
+323 KTGQFIKAEE

-353 LQWFLKMDYFSKLAR
+353 LQWFLKMDYFSNLAR
-368 SSKTKFYPAR
+368 SSKTKFYPSR

-404 IPVWYKGT
+404 IPVWYRGA
-412 EIKAQIESP
+412 EIKAQIDSP
-421 GEGWRQDEDVLDTWF
+421 GEGWHQDEDVLDTWF

-444 CLSQKPGDFERF
+444 CLSQKPDDLKRF

-486 DPFKEVLIHGLVRAA
+486 DPFKEVLIHGLVRAS

-563 RFILNDFTK
+563 RFILTDYKK

-577 LAKTLADK
+577 SAKTLADN
-585 YILACL
+585 YILASL

-632 QKRTEELKDNTNK
+632 QKRTEELKENTNK

-672 YNSELLIS
+672 YNSELIITAS
-680 AHWTKSKKED
+680 WPRAKKVD
-690 NKTAFTDFEIF
+690 NKAVFADFEIF
-701 KKVLLMLRSYIAE
+701 KKVLLMLRSYIAD
-714 NKISKALSV
+714 NKINKSLSV
-723 TLVAKNK
+723 TLIAKNAK
-730 KTKAILFENLEN
+730 AKAILSENLEN
-742 IRSILKLSELNL
+742 ICSILKLAKLNL
-754 ADTCVVD
+754 AETCTTE

-769 FSVFVHAEKQN
+769 FSVFVHSEKQN

-787 LKYLEAEIKRSESI
+787 LKHLEAEIKRSESI
-801 LNNSGFLAKAP
+801 LNNQGFLAKAP
-812 AAKIYLEKEKYAK
+812 AAKIDLEKEKYAK

-836 LER
+836 LEK

>member
-1 MDKKYSFATDSL
+1 MDKKYSFANDNL

-22 AFLPSQKGKG
+22 AFLPSEKGKG

-85 AKVDAKLKE
+85 AKVDARLKE

-147 EIVAKRFIELYECGL
+147 EIVAKRFIELYERGL

-232 RYRTLIG
+232 RYSTLIG
-239 KTVLIPTTNI
+239 KTVLIPTTNT

-308 QDRFVCRANLLADLT
+308 QDRFACRANLLTDLT

-421 GEGWRQDEDVLDTWF
+421 GEGWCQDEDVLDTWF

-444 CLSQKPGDFERF
+444 CLSQKPGDLLRF

-563 RFILNDFTK
+563 RFILNDYTK
-572 PVKTV
+572 PVKSV
-577 LAKTLADK
+577 FVKTLADN
-585 YILACL
+585 YILASL
-591 NETVLKYTRLFKK
+591 NETILKYTRLFKK
-604 YEFQEA
+604 YEFQES

-672 YNSELLIS
+672 YNSELIIT
-680 AHWTKSKKED
+680 AHWPKAKKED
-690 NKTAFTDFEIF
+690 NKAVFADFEIF
-701 KKVLLMLRSYIAE
+701 KKVLLMVRSYIAE
-714 NKISKALSV
+714 NKITKALSV
-723 TLVAKNK
+723 TLVAKNA
-730 KTKAILFENLEN
+730 KTKSILFENLEN
-742 IRSILKLSELNL
+742 IRSILKLAELNL
-754 ADTCVVD
+754 ADACQVE

-787 LKYLEAEIKRSESI
+787 FKHLEAEIKRSESI

-812 AAKIYLEKEKYAK
+812 ATKINLEKEKYAK

>member
-1 MDKKYSFATDSL
+1 MDKKYSFANDNL

-22 AFLPSQKGKG
+22 AFLPCAKGKG

-85 AKVDAKLKE
+85 AKVDARLKE
-94 QGTNRFEIGRTE
+94 QGTSRFEIGRSE

-147 EIVAKRFIELYECGL
+147 EIVAKRFIELYERGL

-167 KIINWDIQAKTALSN
+167 KIINWDTQAKTALSN
-182 IEVVHKESKSKLYF
+182 IEVAHKESKSKLYF
-196 IKYLFKGSETDGVVV
+196 IKYLFKGSESDGVVV

-221 DQALMVNPKDE
+221 DQALMVNPKDQ
-232 RYRTLIG
+232 RYSALIG
-239 KTVLIPTTNI
+239 KTVLIPTTNT

-294 EDGTLNEMAGKYEG
+294 EDGTLNEMAGKYAG
-308 QDRFVCRANLLADLT
+308 QDRFVCRTNLLTDLSK
-323 ETGQFIKAEE
+323 TGQFIKAEE

-404 IPVWYKGT
+404 IPVWYKGA

-421 GEGWRQDEDVLDTWF
+421 GEGWQQDEDVLDTWF

-444 CLSQKPGDFERF
+444 CLSQKPGDFKRF

-563 RFILNDFTK
+563 RFILTDYTK
-572 PVKTV
+572 PVKSV
-577 LAKTLADK
+577 SANTLADR
-585 YILACL
+585 YILASL

-632 QKRTEELKDNTNK
+632 QKRTEELKENTNK
-645 ILVYV
+645 NLVFV

-672 YNSELLIS
+672 YNSDLLIKD
-680 AHWTKSKKED
+680 HWPKAKKED
-690 NKTAFTDFEIF
+690 NKAVFADFEIF
-701 KKVLLMLRSYIAE
+701 KKVLLMLRSYAAE
-714 NKISKALSV
+714 NKITKALSV
-723 TLVAKNK
+723 TLVAKNA
-730 KTKAILFENLEN
+730 KTKAILLENLEN
-742 IRSILKLSELNL
+742 IRSILKLAELNL
-754 ADTCVVD
+754 TDSCTVE

-769 FSVFVHAEKQN
+769 FSVFVHSEKQN

-787 LKYLEAEIKRSESI
+787 LKHLESEIKRSQLI
-801 LNNSGFLAKAP
+801 LANPGFLAKAP
-812 AAKIYLEKEKYAK
+812 AAKIDAEKQKYEK

>member
-1 MDKKYSFATDSL
+1 MDKKYSFANDNL

-22 AFLPSQKGKG
+22 AFLPSEKGKG

-67 GKAALYFPG
+67 GNAALYFPG

-85 AKVDAKLKE
+85 AKVDARLKE

-147 EIVAKRFIELYECGL
+147 EIVAKRFIELYERGL

-182 IEVVHKESKSKLYF
+182 IEVIHKESKSKLYF

-221 DQALMVNPKDE
+221 DQALMVNPADQ
-232 RYRTLIG
+232 RYRDLIG
-239 KTVLIPTTNI
+239 KTVLIPTTNT
-249 EIPIIADEYVEKDF
+249 EIPIIADSYVEKDF

-283 RHNLAKPLCMH
+283 RHNLAKPLCMN
-294 EDGTLNEMAGKYEG
+294 EDGTLNEMAGKYKG
-308 QDRFVCRANLLADLT
+308 QDRFVCRTNLLADLT
-323 ETGQFIKAEE
+323 KSGQFIKAEE

-404 IPVWYKGT
+404 IPVWYKG
-412 EIKAQIESP
+412 IDMKAQIESP
-421 GEGWRQDEDVLDTWF
+421 GEGWHQDEDVLDTWF

-444 CLSQKPGDFERF
+444 CLSQKPSDFERF

-486 DPFKEVLIHGLVRAA
+486 DPFKEVLIHGLVRAS

-563 RFILNDFTK
+563 RFILTDYTK

-577 LAKTLADK
+577 FSKTLADN
-585 YILACL
+585 YILASL
-591 NETVLKYTRLFKK
+591 NETVLAYTRLFKK

-632 QKRTEELKDNTNK
+632 QKRTEEFKENTNK

-672 YNSELLIS
+672 YNSELIIT
-680 AHWTKSKKED
+680 ARWPKAKKDD
-690 NKTAFTDFEIF
+690 NKAVFADFEVF
-701 KKVLLMLRSYIAE
+701 KKVLLMLRAYTAE
-714 NKISKALSV
+714 NKINKALSV
-723 TLVAKNK
+723 TLVAKNV

-742 IRSILKLSELNL
+742 IRSILKLAELNL
-754 ADTCVVD
+754 AETCTTE

-769 FSVFVHAEKQN
+769 FSVFVHSEKQN

-787 LKYLEAEIKRSESI
+787 LKHLEAEIKRSESI
-801 LNNSGFLAKAP
+801 LNNQGFLAKAP
-812 AAKIYLEKEKYAK
+812 AAKIDLEKEKYAK

-836 LER
+836 LEK

>member
-1 MDKKYSFATDSL
+1 MDKKYSFANDNL

-22 AFLPSQKGKG
+22 AFLPSKKGKG

-85 AKVDAKLKE
+85 AKVDARLKE
-94 QGTNRFEIGRTE
+94 QGTNRFEIGRE
-106 FLKAAW
+106 KFLKAAW

-147 EIVAKRFIELYECGL
+147 EIVSKRFIELYERGL

-196 IKYLFKGSETDGVVV
+196 IKYLFKGSENEGVIV

-232 RYRTLIG
+232 RYCALIG
-239 KTVLIPTTNI
+239 KTVLIPTTNT

-294 EDGTLNEMAGKYEG
+294 EDGTLNEMAGKYAD
-308 QDRFVCRANLLADLT
+308 QDRFVCRANLIADLT
-323 ETGQFIKAEE
+323 KSGQFIKAKE

-412 EIKAQIESP
+412 EIKAQIDSP
-421 GEGWRQDEDVLDTWF
+421 GEGWHQDEDVLDTWF
-436 SSSLWPLS
+436 SSSLWPFS
-444 CLSQKPGDFERF
+444 CLSQKPGDFKRF

-563 RFILNDFTK
+563 RFILSDYTK
-572 PVKTV
+572 PVKAV
-577 LAKTLADK
+577 SAKTLADN
-585 YILACL
+585 YILASL
-591 NETVLKYTRLFKK
+591 NETILKYTRLFKK

-632 QKRTEELKDNTNK
+632 QKRTEELKENTNK

-672 YNSELLIS
+672 YNQELIIN
-680 AHWTKSKKED
+680 ARWPKAKRAE
-690 NKTAFTDFEIF
+690 NKAVVADFEIF
-701 KKVLLMLRSYIAE
+701 KKVLLMLRTYIAE
-714 NKISKALSV
+714 NKITKALSV
-723 TLVAKNK
+723 TLVAKNA
-730 KTKAILFENLEN
+730 KTKEILSENLEN
-742 IRSILKLSELNL
+742 IRSILKLTELNL
-754 ADTCVVD
+754 TDTCQVE

-780 PEQLKEQ
+780 QEQLKEQ

-801 LNNSGFLAKAP
+801 LNNPGFLAKAP
-812 AAKIYLEKEKYAK
+812 AAKIDSEKEKYEK

>member
-1 MDKKYSFATDSL
+1 MDKKYSFANDNL

-22 AFLPSQKGKG
+22 AFLPSQKGKS
-32 FTVVI
+32 FAVVI

-85 AKVDAKLKE
+85 AKVDARLKE

-112 DWKTEHEDTIRRQ
+112 DWKSEHEDTIRRQ

-147 EIVAKRFIELYECGL
+147 EIVSKRFIELYERGL

-221 DQALMVNPKDE
+221 DQALMVNPDDK
-232 RYRTLIG
+232 RYRDLIG

-308 QDRFVCRANLLADLT
+308 QDRFVCRANLLADLSKS
-323 ETGQFIKAEE
+323 GQFIKAEE

-368 SSKTKFYPAR
+368 SSKTKFYPSR

-404 IPVWYKGT
+404 IPVWYKGAD
-412 EIKAQIESP
+412 IKAQIESP
-421 GEGWRQDEDVLDTWF
+421 GEGWHQDEDVLDTWF

-473 SRMIFQSLDIAKT
+473 SRMIFQSLDITKT

-563 RFILNDFTK
+563 RFILTDYTK
-572 PVKTV
+572 PVKAV
-577 LAKTLADK
+577 SGKTLADN
-585 YILACL
+585 YILASL

-632 QKRTEELKDNTNK
+632 QKKAVELKENTSK

-672 YNSELLIS
+672 YNSELLINS
-680 AHWTKSKKED
+680 RWPKAKKED
-690 NKTAFTDFEIF
+690 NKAVFTDFEIF
-701 KKVLLMLRSYIAE
+701 KKVLLMFRSYAAE
-714 NKISKALSV
+714 NKITKALSV
-723 TLVAKNK
+723 TLVAKNA
-730 KTKAILFENLEN
+730 KTKAILLENLEN
-742 IRSILKLSELNL
+742 IRSILKLAELNL
-754 ADTCVVD
+754 ADTCTVD

-769 FSVFVHAEKQN
+769 FSVFIHSEKQN

-787 LKYLEAEIKRSESI
+787 LKHLESEIKRSESI
-801 LNNSGFLAKAP
+801 LSNSGFLAKAP
-812 AAKIYLEKEKYAK
+812 AAKIDAEKEKYEK

-836 LER
+836 LQR

>member
-1 MDKKYSFATDSL
+1 MDKKYSFANDNL
-13 IYERWLKAN
+13 IYERWLEAN

-32 FTVVI
+32 FTIVI

-112 DWKTEHEDTIRRQ
+112 DWKAEHEDTIRRQ

-147 EIVAKRFIELYECGL
+147 EIVAKRFIELYERGL

-221 DQALMVNPKDE
+221 DQALMVNPNDE
-232 RYRTLIG
+232 RYRALIG

-308 QDRFVCRANLLADLT
+308 LDRFVCRENLLLDLRK
-323 ETGQFIKAEE
+323 TGQFIKAEE

-404 IPVWYKGT
+404 IPVWYKDT

-421 GEGWRQDEDVLDTWF
+421 GEGWHQDEDVLDTWF

-473 SRMIFQSLDIAKT
+473 SRMIFQSLDIAKL

-563 RFILNDFTK
+563 RFILSDYKK

-577 LAKTLADK
+577 SVKTLADN
-585 YILACL
+585 YILASL

-672 YNSELLIS
+672 YNSELIIT
-680 AHWTKSKKED
+680 ARWPKAKKEY
-690 NKTAFTDFEIF
+690 NKAIFADFEIF

-714 NKISKALSV
+714 NKITKALSV
-723 TLVAKNK
+723 TLVAKNA
-730 KTKAILFENLEN
+730 KTKAILSDNLEN
-742 IRSILKLSELNL
+742 IRSILKLKELNL
-754 ADTCVVD
+754 ADKCSVE

-769 FSVFVHAEKQN
+769 FSVFVYAEKQN

-787 LKYLEAEIKRSESI
+787 LKYLEAEIKRSQSI
-801 LNNSGFLAKAP
+801 LNNPGFLAKAP
-812 AAKIYLEKEKYAK
+812 AAKIDSEKEKYAK
-825 YLKEFEKVKNA
+825 YLREFEKVKNA
-836 LER
+836 LQR

>member
-1 MDKKYSFATDSL
+1 MDKKYSFEKDNL
-13 IYERWLKAN
+13 IYESWLKAN
-22 AFLPSQKGKG
+22 AFLPSEKGKG

-106 FLKAAW
+106 FLKSAW
-112 DWKTEHEDTIRRQ
+112 NWKEEHEDTIRKQ

-147 EIVAKRFIELYECGL
+147 EIVSKRFIELYERGL

-167 KIINWDIQAKTALSN
+167 KIINWDTQAKTALSN

-196 IKYLFKGSETDGVVV
+196 IKYLFKGSKTYGIVV

-221 DQALMVNPKDE
+221 DQALMVNPKDQ
-232 RYRTLIG
+232 RYTQIIG
-239 KTVLIPTTNI
+239 KTVLIPTTNR
-249 EIPIIADEYVEKDF
+249 EIPIIADSYVEKEF

-294 EDGTLNEMAGKYEG
+294 EDGTLNEMAGKYSG
-308 QDRFVCRANLLADLT
+308 QDRFVCRENLLKDLT
-323 ETGQFIKAEE
+323 LTGQFIKAEE
-333 HLNSV
+333 HQNSV

-368 SSKTKFYPAR
+368 SSKTKFYPSR

-421 GEGWRQDEDVLDTWF
+421 GAGWHQDEDVLDTWF
-436 SSSLWPLS
+436 SSSLWPIS
-444 CLSQKPGDFERF
+444 CLSQKEGDFKRF

-473 SRMIFQSLDIAKT
+473 SRMIFQSLDIANT

-521 EFGADSLRYF
+521 EYGADSLRYF

-536 SPGTDIRYDRV
+536 SPGTDIRYDKV

-563 RFILNDFTK
+563 RFILTDYKT
-572 PVKTV
+572 PVKKVVAT
-577 LAKTLADK
+577 TLADH
-585 YILACL
+585 YILASL
-591 NETVLKYTRLFKK
+591 NETVQKYTLLFKK

-617 IWQDFSSEYL
+617 IWQDFSSTYL

-632 QKRTEELKDNTNK
+632 QKKNMKLTEGTNQ

-650 LSQILKLLHPIVP
+650 LTEILKLLHPIVP
-663 FVTENIFSM
+663 FVTENIYSM
-672 YNSELLIS
+672 FNSGMLIT
-680 AHWTKSKKED
+680 AKWPKAKKD
-690 NKTAFTDFEIF
+690 CDLSVFTNFEIF
-701 KKVLLMLRSYIAE
+701 KKVIFIVRNYIAE
-714 NKISKALSV
+714 NKINRALSV
-723 TLVAKNK
+723 TLVAKNP
-730 KTKAILFENLEN
+730 KTKEILNENLEN
-742 IRSILKLSELNL
+742 IRSILKLAELNL
-754 ADTCVVD
+754 SDSCEID

-769 FSVFVHAEKQN
+769 FSIFVHSERQN
-780 PEQLKEQ
+780 SEQLKEQ
-787 LKYLEAEIKRSESI
+787 LKTLAAEIKRSESI
-801 LNNSGFLAKAP
+801 LNNPGFLAKAP
-812 AAKIYLEKEKYAK
+812 ASKIELEKQKYEK
-825 YLKEFEKVKNA
+825 YLKEFKKVQDA
-836 LER
+836 LQK

>member
-1 MDKKYSFATDSL
+1 MDKKYSFVNDNL

-22 AFLPSQKGKG
+22 AFLPAEKGKG

-85 AKVDAKLKE
+85 AKVDARLKE

-147 EIVAKRFIELYECGL
+147 EIVSKRFIELYERGL

-196 IKYLFKGSETDGVVV
+196 IKYLFKGSETDGVVI

-232 RYRTLIG
+232 RYRSLIG
-239 KTVLIPTTNI
+239 KTVLIPTTNT
-249 EIPIIADEYVEKDF
+249 EIPIISDEYVEKDF

-283 RHNLAKPLCMH
+283 RHNLAKPLCMN

-308 QDRFVCRANLLADLT
+308 QDRFICRANLLVDLSKS
-323 ETGQFIKAEE
+323 GQFIKSEE

-404 IPVWYKGT
+404 IPVWYNGT

-421 GEGWRQDEDVLDTWF
+421 GDGWRQDEDVLDTWF

-444 CLSQKPGDFERF
+444 CLSQKSGDLERF

-563 RFILNDFTK
+563 RFILSDYTK

-577 LAKTLADK
+577 FGKTLADN
-585 YILACL
+585 YILASL
-591 NETVLKYTRLFKK
+591 NETVSKYTYLFKK

-632 QKRTEELKDNTNK
+632 QKRTEELKENTNK

-680 AHWTKSKKED
+680 ARWPKAKKDD
-690 NKTAFTDFEIF
+690 NKAVFADFEVF
-701 KKVLLMLRSYIAE
+701 KKVLLMLRAYTAE
-714 NKISKALSV
+714 NKINKALSV
-723 TLVAKNK
+723 TIVAKNA
-730 KTKAILFENLEN
+730 KTKAILLENLEN
-742 IRSILKLSELNL
+742 IRSILKLAELNL
-754 ADTCVVD
+754 AETCTTE

-769 FSVFVHAEKQN
+769 FSVFVHSEKQN
-780 PEQLKEQ
+780 PEQFKEQ
-787 LKYLEAEIKRSESI
+787 LKHLEAEIKRSESI
-801 LNNSGFLAKAP
+801 LNNQGFLAKAP
-812 AAKIYLEKEKYAK
+812 AAKIDLEKEKYEK

-836 LER
+836 LEK

>member
-1 MDKKYSFATDSL
+1 MDKKYSFANDNL
-13 IYERWLKAN
+13 IYELWLKAN
-22 AFLPSQKGKG
+22 AFLPSEKGKG

-85 AKVDAKLKE
+85 AKVDARLKE
-94 QGTNRFEIGRTE
+94 QGTSRFEIGRSE

-147 EIVAKRFIELYECGL
+147 EIVAKRFIELYERGL

-167 KIINWDIQAKTALSN
+167 KIINWDTQAKTALSN

-196 IKYLFKGSETDGVVV
+196 IKYLFKGSNSDGVVV

-221 DQALMVNPKDE
+221 DQALMVNPKDQ
-232 RYRTLIG
+232 RYSALIG
-239 KTVLIPTTNI
+239 KTVLIPTTNT

-308 QDRFVCRANLLADLT
+308 QDRFVCRTNLLADLSK
-323 ETGQFIKAEE
+323 TGQFIKAEE

-404 IPVWYKGT
+404 IPVWYKGAD
-412 EIKAQIESP
+412 IKAQIESP
-421 GEGWRQDEDVLDTWF
+421 GEGWQQDEDVLDTWF

-444 CLSQKPGDFERF
+444 CLSQKPGDFKRF

-563 RFILNDFTK
+563 RFILTDYTK
-572 PVKTV
+572 PVKLV
-577 LAKTLADK
+577 SVKTLADR
-585 YILACL
+585 YILASL

-632 QKRTEELKDNTNK
+632 QKRTEELKENTNK

-672 YNSELLIS
+672 YNSDLLIK
-680 AHWTKSKKED
+680 AHWPKVKKED
-690 NKTAFTDFEIF
+690 SKAVFADFEIF
-701 KKVLLMLRSYIAE
+701 KKVLLMLRSYAAE
-714 NKISKALSV
+714 NKITKALSV
-723 TLVAKNK
+723 TLVAKNV
-730 KTKAILFENLEN
+730 KTKAILLENLEN
-742 IRSILKLSELNL
+742 IRSILKLAELNL
-754 ADTCVVD
+754 TDACTVD

-769 FSVFVHAEKQN
+769 FSVFVHSEKQN
-780 PEQLKEQ
+780 SEQLKEQ
-787 LKYLEAEIKRSESI
+787 LKHLEAEIKRSQSI
-801 LNNSGFLAKAP
+801 LANPGFLAKAP
-812 AAKIYLEKEKYAK
+812 AAKIDAEKQKYEK

-836 LER
+836 LQR

>member
-1 MDKKYSFATDSL
+1 
-13 IYERWLKAN
+13 
-22 AFLPSQKGKG
+22 
-32 FTVVI
+32 
-37 PPPNITGILH
+37 
-47 IGHAYDNTLQDAVIR
+47 
-62 FQRMQ
+62 
-67 GKAALYFPG
+67 
-76 TDHAGVATQ
+76 
-85 AKVDAKLKE
+85 
-94 QGTNRFEIGRTE
+94 
-106 FLKAAW
+106 
-112 DWKTEHEDTIRRQ
+112 
-125 WQKMGLSLDYSREL
+125 
-139 FTLDKGHS
+139 
-147 EIVAKRFIELYECGL
+147 
-162 IYRDY
+162 
-167 KIINWDIQAKTALSN
+167 
-182 IEVVHKESKSKLYF
+182 
-196 IKYLFKGSETDGVVV
+196 
-211 ATTRPETCFA
+211 
-221 DQALMVNPKDE
+221 
-232 RYRTLIG
+232 
-239 KTVLIPTTNI
+239 
-249 EIPIIADEYVEKDF
+249 
-263 GTGVVKVTPAHD
+263 
-275 PNDFEVAK
+275 
-283 RHNLAKPLCMH
+283 MH

-308 QDRFVCRANLLADLT
+308 QDRFVCRANLLADLSKS
-323 ETGQFIKAEE
+323 GQFIKAEE

-368 SSKTKFYPAR
+368 SSKTKFYPSR

-404 IPVWYKGT
+404 IPVWYKGAD
-412 EIKAQIESP
+412 IKAQIESP
-421 GEGWRQDEDVLDTWF
+421 GEGWHQDEDVLDTWF

-473 SRMIFQSLDIAKT
+473 SRMIFQSLDITKT

-563 RFILNDFTK
+563 RFILTDYTK
-572 PVKTV
+572 PVKAV
-577 LAKTLADK
+577 SGKTLADN
-585 YILACL
+585 YILASL

-632 QKRTEELKDNTNK
+632 QKKAVELKENTSK

-672 YNSELLIS
+672 YNSELLINS
-680 AHWTKSKKED
+680 RWPKAKKED
-690 NKTAFTDFEIF
+690 NKAVFTDFEIF
-701 KKVLLMLRSYIAE
+701 KKVLLMFRSYAAE
-714 NKISKALSV
+714 NKITKALSV
-723 TLVAKNK
+723 TLVAKNA
-730 KTKAILFENLEN
+730 KTKAILLENLEN
-742 IRSILKLSELNL
+742 IRSILKLAELNL
-754 ADTCVVD
+754 ADTCTVD

-769 FSVFVHAEKQN
+769 FSVFIHSEKQN
-780 PEQLKEQ
+780 PEQLKDQ
-787 LKYLEAEIKRSESI
+787 LKHLESEIKRSESI
-801 LNNSGFLAKAP
+801 LSNSGFLAKAP
-812 AAKIYLEKEKYAK
+812 AAKIDAEKEKYEK

-836 LER
+836 LQR